1 MLLLEQPARSDVD
14 GKVAAGDADSF
25 LDLGDGAAARIARH
39 RHLRFDVDSEHRAV
53 TVRSQ
58 HYDEGAVDENGAG
71 ARSFLVYR
79 GSPESGGFRSRD
91 SGGPRSN
98 SGGSQTLL
106 KTIAPH

>member
-25 LDLGDGAAARIARH
+25 LDLGDHAADRTARH
-39 RHLRFDVDSEHRAV
+39 RHLRFDVDFEHRAV
-53 TVRSQ
+53 MVRSQ
-58 HYDEGAVDENGAG
+58 RYDVGAVDENGEG
-71 ARSFLVYR
+71 ERRVLVHS
-79 GSPESGGFRSRD
+79 GSPESGGLRPRD
-91 SGGPRSN
+91 SGGPRFN